1 MSEPGRTDGRQVRW
15 NEHNEGRRAR
25 IIAAAIE
32 FIDAGRGDVSLQEIG
47 ERAGLSRSVVYR
59 QFRDR
64 RELDLAVQR
73 QVMRDLFSHVST
85 ALLGGGSP
93 MEIMRRTADVYVHW
107 AAEHPSLHRLSD
119 ADSLTG
125 DGPMQQMVDRIS
137 RDLSGVIVDGFEAF
151 GAPMSE
157 ADRAATDP
165 LIYGIVGF
173 WFGVIR
179 RWVNLGASD
188 PDAAHLIEVLV
199 ESTWPI
205 IDARARSY
213 GLALDPNAP
222 IPFQDLIDARDPAML
237 QTPRPRGPAAE
248 RPGDLE
254 TT

>member
-1 MSEPGRTDGRQVRW
+1 MSAESGRTDGRQVRW
-15 NEHNEGRRAR
+15 TEHNEGRRAR
-25 IIAAAIE
+25 IIAAAIA

-73 QVMRDLFSHVST
+73 QVMRDLFVQLSD

-93 MEIMRRTADVYVHW
+93 IEIMRRTADAYVHW
-107 AAEHPSLHRLSD
+107 AAEHPSLHRLND
-119 ADSLTG
+119 ADALTG

-137 RDLSGVIVDGFEAF
+137 RDISSVIIDGFEAF
-151 GAPMSE
+151 GTPMND

-179 RWVNLGASD
+179 RWVNLGASEPD
-188 PDAAHLIEVLV
+188 PSHLVEILV

-205 IDARARSY
+205 IDVRARGY
-213 GLALDPNAP
+213 GLELDPNAP
-222 IPFQDLIDARDPAML
+222 IPFQQLIDGRTL
-237 QTPRPRGPAAE
+237 SE
-248 RPGDLE
+248 
-254 TT
+254 

>member
-25 IIAAAIE
+25 IIAAAIA

-73 QVMRDLFSHVST
+73 QVMHDLFAKLST
-85 ALLGGGSP
+85 SLLAGGSP

-119 ADSLTG
+119 ADSLAG

-137 RDLSGVIVDGFEAF
+137 RDISAVIVDGFEAF
-151 GAPMSE
+151 GSPMSD

-165 LIYGIVGF
+165 LVYGIVGF

-179 RWVNLGASD
+179 RWVNLGAAE
-188 PDAAHLIEVLV
+188 PDAKHLVEVLV
-199 ESTWPI
+199 DSTWPI

-213 GLALDPNAP
+213 GLELDPNAE
-222 IPFQDLIDARDPAML
+222 IPFQDLIDAR
-237 QTPRPRGPAAE
+237 AA
-248 RPGDLE
+248 RDLA
-254 TT
+254 TD

>member
-1 MSEPGRTDGRQVRW
+1 MSAESGRTDGRQVRW

-73 QVMRDLFSHVST
+73 QVMRDLFSHLST

-93 MEIMRRTADVYVHW
+93 RDIMHRTAEVYVLW
-107 AAEHPSLHRLSD
+107 AAEHPRLHRLAD
-119 ADSLTG
+119 ADALAG
-125 DGPMQQMVDRIS
+125 EGPMQQMVDRMSREIS
-137 RDLSGVIVDGFEAF
+137 SVVIDGFEAF
-151 GAPMSE
+151 GAPLTE
-157 ADRAATDP
+157 ADRSATDP

-188 PDAAHLIEVLV
+188 PDAAHLIDVLV

-205 IDARARSY
+205 IDARGRSY
-213 GLALDPNAP
+213 GLDLDPDAP
-222 IPFQDLIDARDPAML
+222 IPFQDLISAK
-237 QTPRPRGPAAE
+237 GPAI
-248 RPGDLE
+248 G
-254 TT
+254 